1 MEGKKKTTRRQ
12 LISGLAIGIAALI
25 AVYALVV
32 VSITPVKYDFA
43 VGEVAPETITAS
55 RDVEDTVSTQ
65 KAIDAARQAVADNPP
80 KMIDNGIT
88 QRVLSRI
95 ASYFEGMTEA
105 YDTLRD
111 AYIDAQVAANGG
123 TYPYS
128 YYSSRYNPAQNP
140 WESFLS
146 PEQMRYIREM
156 LLAPDMSDSDVYSA
170 ARMTETDIE
179 TMRRTVAEAVTAALG
194 SGVEADYLDSA
205 VQDIR
210 NELEA
215 TYSDM
220 RRLNLAMVPAAEY
233 LEANF
238 VVDEDELALQQNK
251 AEAAVTRVVYKKSQ
265 TVVTAGS
272 VVTEAQLAVLKELG
286 VVGGQET
293 DYLLYV
299 SMFVYTA
306 LLFLIYGIYLYQF
319 ERELLTD
326 SRHLLILATI
336 TVVTAALAVPLV
348 RFNEHIIPAFFGTML
363 VCVLISQR
371 SALFFT
377 VFFAFVTAPIC
388 AWNTGLFSVVA
399 LTAVMAA
406 TFGGEVCAFALHRPM
421 HRTSLITAGLAA
433 GAAGAVVAVLGELIG
448 AATISTK
455 TLAITS
461 AYALGSGLLAGVLTI
476 GTLPIWEAVF
486 SASTPSKLLELSN
499 PNHPLLKR
507 LTLEAPGTYS
517 HSILTAN
524 LAEAGADATGASAL
538 LCRVGAYYHDI
549 GKLKDPA
556 FFGENQKGDNP
567 HDRLDPRE
575 SARIITG
582 HVTCGA
588 ELARKYKLPREV
600 QAIIAQHHGSTSVAY
615 FAHKALEAGIEPKA
629 AQFRYPGTRPV
640 TREAAIVMLADC
652 VEAAVRSMDD
662 PDIAQIREMIG
673 RLIRDRYNEG
683 QLDDAPL
690 SRQDLNR
697 IAQAFMGVYEGAL
710 HERVKYPGQ
719 E

>member
-1 MEGKKKTTRRQ
+1 MEGKKATRKQ
-12 LISGLAIGIAALI
+12 LYSGLAIGIAVLI
-25 AVYALVV
+25 AVYTLIV

-55 RDVEDTVSTQ
+55 RDVEDSVSTQ

-88 QRVLSRI
+88 QRVLSNI
-95 ASYFEGMTEA
+95 ASYFDGMAEV
-105 YDTLRD
+105 YDTLKD
-111 AYIDAQVAANGG
+111 AYVSAQVTASNG
-123 TYPYS
+123 TFTYS
-128 YYSSRYNPAQNP
+128 YYASRYNASQVN
-140 WESFLS
+140 WGGFLS
-146 PEQMRYIREM
+146 AEQMQYIRDM
-156 LLAPDMSDSDVYSA
+156 LLTPDMPDANVYDA
-170 ARMTETDIE
+170 VRMTEDDIE
-179 TMRRTVAEAVTAALG
+179 TMRGAVVEAATAALSYNGIEAG
-194 SGVEADYLDSA
+194 SLDSA
-205 VQDIR
+205 EQSIR
-210 NELEA
+210 DELESSYA
-215 TYSDM
+215 DTKRAD
-220 RRLNLAMVPAAEY
+220 LAMMPIKAY
-233 LEANF
+233 LEANY
-238 VVDEDELALQQNK
+238 VVDEDALVLEQDR

-265 TVVTAGS
+265 TVVSAGS

-299 SMFVYTA
+299 SIFVYIA
-306 LLFLIYGIYLYQF
+306 LMFMIYGTYLFQF
-319 ERELLTD
+319 ERELLADT
-326 SRHLLILATI
+326 RHLLMLATI

-348 RFNEHIIPAFFGTML
+348 RFNESIIPAFFGTML

-388 AWNTGLFSVVA
+388 SWNTGLFSVVA
-399 LTAVMAA
+399 LTAMMAA
-406 TFGGEVCAFALHRPM
+406 TLGGTVCVFALHRPM

-433 GAAGAVVAVLGELIG
+433 GAAGAVVAVLSELIG
-448 AATISTK
+448 TATLSLK
-455 TLAITS
+455 DLAIPGG
-461 AYALGSGLLAGVLTI
+461 YALGSGLLAGVLAI

-486 SASTPSKLLELSN
+486 RASTPSKLLELSN

-524 LAEAGADATGASAL
+524 LAEAGADAVGASAL
-538 LCRVGAYYHDI
+538 LCRVGAYYHDV

-567 HDRLDPRE
+567 HDQLDPRE

-582 HVTCGA
+582 HVAYGA

-600 QAIIAQHHGSTSVAY
+600 LAIIAQHHGNTQVKF
-615 FAHKALEAGIEPKA
+615 FAHKALEAGIETKA
-629 AQFRYPGTRPV
+629 EQFSYQGGRPV

-652 VEAAVRSMDD
+652 VEAAVRSMGD
-662 PDIAQIREMIG
+662 PDITQIREMIG